1 MNILLK
7 RLKSYIPKNKDKI
20 KERKQTISVEEGLKN
35 NRQVV
40 IDAFQEGISPYIDGF
55 QISEESE
62 EKPEEG

>member
-1 MNILLK
+1 M
-7 RLKSYIPKNKDKI
+7 
-20 KERKQTISVEEGLKN
+20 EEGLKN